1 MSLGDIAGLIAALAF
16 VALVA
21 VLAVPLVKLGGVLDQ
36 ARTSVRELTE
46 HTVPVVD
53 EAARTIAETNTQLA
67 KVDAVTTSA
76 GEAVQNV
83 SALTTL
89 VAATVGGPLVKISAF
104 SYAVRQL
111 LGGARRG

>member
-1 MSLGDIAGLIAALAF
+1 MSVGDVAGLLAALAF

-21 VLAVPLVKLGGVLDQ
+21 VLAVPLVKLGAVLDETRQ
-36 ARTSVRELTE
+36 AVKELTD

-53 EAARTIAETNTQLA
+53 EAVRTIAETNAQLA

-76 GEAVQNV
+76 GEAAQNV

-89 VAATVGGPLVKISAF
+89 VSASVGGPLIKISAF
-104 SYAVRQL
+104 TYAVRRL
-111 LGGARRG
+111 LGGRKAA